1 MPFEYLDWTEG
12 CDVIRSFI
20 SIKGIVDRFISLTC
34 TALEGIVILNSLVVT
49 NNEQVWTYKTT
60 RATIASYMQCIFNLG
75 NRNNLQNGNT
85 MNHFREDFLI

>member
-34 TALEGIVILNSLVVT
+34 TAMEGIVILNSLVVT

-60 RATIASYMQCIFNLG
+60 RATIASYMQCIAMYFQLG
-75 NRNNLQNGNT
+75 QQEQLTKWEYNES
-85 MNHFREDFLI
+85 F